1 MSGHFLPET
10 AGTEARWIIRDV
22 LMHERC
28 NDDDAIISASGIGG
42 ITSNPSQR
50 DQPSSPEV
58 SRHPARYS

>member
-1 MSGHFLPET
+1 
-10 AGTEARWIIRDV
+10 
-22 LMHERC
+22 MHERC

-50 DQPSSPEV
+50 DQPSSLEV